1 MREHSVKT
9 SRGFEPTGGDHVL
22 EDVSDVDPDAVEG
35 PGPAAWDISEGG
47 PATYPGA
54 SPGVILTAAGLPRSV
69 VPTVPTGDVPRAGWH
84 EIRSGLRRMSAPM
97 NEVTRILSAI
107 EAGDPQ
113 AAEQLLPLV
122 YDELR
127 RLAAQ
132 RLAGEGP
139 GHTLQPTALVHEAY
153 LKLVGADPQQ
163 PWNGRVHFFAAAAEA
178 MRRILI
184 DHARRKH
191 RARRGGGKKRVEL
204 GDMDD
209 IEMVAESGQADE
221 LLALDEALTQLA
233 AADPR
238 RAELVRLR
246 YFAGLTLE
254 QAAELLGISR
264 ATADR
269 HWAFARAWLYD
280 AMTRGHENP

>member
-1 MREHSVKT
+1 MN
-9 SRGFEPTGGDHVL
+9 D
-22 EDVSDVDPDAVEG
+22 
-35 PGPAAWDISEGG
+35 
-47 PATYPGA
+47 
-54 SPGVILTAAGLPRSV
+54 LTRV
-69 VPTVPTGDVPRAGWH
+69 
-84 EIRSGLRRMSAPM
+84 
-97 NEVTRILSAI
+97 LSAI

-127 RLAAQ
+127 RLAAK

-191 RARRGGGKKRVEL
+191 RARRGGGMKRIEP

-209 IEMVAESGQADE
+209 IEMVAERGQADE

-233 AADPR
+233 VADPR

-254 QAAELLGISR
+254 QAAGLLGISR

>member
-1 MREHSVKT
+1 MNDVT
-9 SRGFEPTGGDHVL
+9 HV
-22 EDVSDVDPDAVEG
+22 
-35 PGPAAWDISEGG
+35 
-47 PATYPGA
+47 
-54 SPGVILTAAGLPRSV
+54 
-69 VPTVPTGDVPRAGWH
+69 
-84 EIRSGLRRMSAPM
+84 
-97 NEVTRILSAI
+97 LSAI

-153 LKLVGADPQQ
+153 LKLVGADPQR

-191 RARRGGGKKRVEL
+191 RARRGGGKMRVEL
-204 GDMDD
+204 GDMED
-209 IEMVAESGQADE
+209 IEMVAERGEADE

-233 AADPR
+233 VADPR

-254 QAAELLGISR
+254 QAAELLDISR

-280 AMTRGHENP
+280 AMTRGHDNP

>member
-1 MREHSVKT
+1 V
-9 SRGFEPTGGDHVL
+9 
-22 EDVSDVDPDAVEG
+22 
-35 PGPAAWDISEGG
+35 
-47 PATYPGA
+47 
-54 SPGVILTAAGLPRSV
+54 
-69 VPTVPTGDVPRAGWH
+69 
-84 EIRSGLRRMSAPM
+84 
-97 NEVTRILSAI
+97 NEVTRILATS
-107 EAGDPQ
+107 EPDDPQ
-113 AAEQLLPLV
+113 AAGQLLPLV

-153 LKLVGADPQQ
+153 LKLVGADPQH

-191 RARRGGGKKRVEL
+191 RTRRGGGRKRVEL
-204 GDMDD
+204 EDMDHL
-209 IEMVAESGQADE
+209 EMVAESKGADQ
-221 LLALDEALTQLA
+221 LLALDEALTRLA
-233 AADPR
+233 ATDAR
-238 RAELVRLR
+238 KAELVRLR

-269 HWAFARAWLYD
+269 HWAFSRAWLYD

>member
-1 MREHSVKT
+1 
-9 SRGFEPTGGDHVL
+9 
-22 EDVSDVDPDAVEG
+22 
-35 PGPAAWDISEGG
+35 
-47 PATYPGA
+47 
-54 SPGVILTAAGLPRSV
+54 
-69 VPTVPTGDVPRAGWH
+69 
-84 EIRSGLRRMSAPM
+84 M
-97 NEVTRILSAI
+97 NEATRVLSAI

-127 RLAAQ
+127 RLAAR

-139 GHTLQPTALVHEAY
+139 GHTLQPTGLVHEAY

-163 PWNGRVHFFAAAAEA
+163 PWNGRIHFFAAAAEA

-191 RARRGGGKKRVEL
+191 RARRGGGMKRVEL
-204 GDMDD
+204 GDIDN
-209 IEMVAESGQADE
+209 IEMVTERGEADE

-233 AADPR
+233 VADPR

-269 HWAFARAWLYD
+269 HWAFARAWLFD

>member
-1 MREHSVKT
+1 
-9 SRGFEPTGGDHVL
+9 
-22 EDVSDVDPDAVEG
+22 
-35 PGPAAWDISEGG
+35 
-47 PATYPGA
+47 
-54 SPGVILTAAGLPRSV
+54 
-69 VPTVPTGDVPRAGWH
+69 
-84 EIRSGLRRMSAPM
+84 MS
-97 NEVTRILSAI
+97 EVTRILSAI
-107 EAGDPQ
+107 EQGDPS

-122 YDELR
+122 YDQLR
-127 RLAAQ
+127 RLAAH
-132 RLAGEGP
+132 RLVGEGP

-153 LKLVGADPQQ
+153 LKLVGADPQH

-191 RARRGGGKKRVEL
+191 RTRRGGGRKRVVLEDL
-204 GDMDD
+204 DNIAMAAEGRGADD
-209 IEMVAESGQADE
+209 
-221 LLALDEALTQLA
+221 LLALDEALTRLA
-233 AADPR
+233 AADAR
-238 RAELVRLR
+238 KAELVRLR

-280 AMTRGHENP
+280 AMTRGPENP